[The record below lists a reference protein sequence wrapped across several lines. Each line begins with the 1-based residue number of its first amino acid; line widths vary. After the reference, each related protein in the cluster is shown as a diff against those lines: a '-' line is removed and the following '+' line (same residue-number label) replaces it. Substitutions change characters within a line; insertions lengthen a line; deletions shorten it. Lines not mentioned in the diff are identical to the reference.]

1 MEISL
6 EVQSQG
12 FYLACAAGFALGAVF
27 DIFRILRVLL
37 RCEKRPVFFQDL
49 FCMALAGFV
58 TFTVSLAVNW
68 GETRFY
74 IIAGEIIG
82 GCIYFLTVGEVTV
95 RIAKLIYRM
104 LRAVKRFLKK
114 WIFMPVYRLFARI
127 FAALAKKLRRK
138 QKTLKKVMVNHK
150 NPLKPRCNVLYN
162 CVTNLRNKRS
172 SNIGRQGSNNEGYQS
187 QKAKG

>member
-6 EVQSQG
+6 EAQSQG
-12 FYLACAAGFALGAVF
+12 FFIACIAGFALAVVF

-95 RIAKLIYRM
+95 RIAKLVYRI
-104 LRAVKRFLKK
+104 LRAVKRFLKN
-114 WIFMPVYRLFARI
+114 WIFMPVYRTAARI

-150 NPLKPRCNVLYN
+150 NPLKPRANVLYN
-162 CVTNLRNKRS
+162 CFTNFRNKRS
-172 SNIGRQGSNNEGYQS
+172 GSGGRQGSKNEGYQS
-187 QKAKG
+187 